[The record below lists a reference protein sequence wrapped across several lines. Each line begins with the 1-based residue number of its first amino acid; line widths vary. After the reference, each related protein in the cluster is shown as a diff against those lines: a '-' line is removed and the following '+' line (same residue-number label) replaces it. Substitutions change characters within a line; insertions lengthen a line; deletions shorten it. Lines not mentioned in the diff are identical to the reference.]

1 MAPREENLL
10 DEDLPSINPYQVLG
24 LEKTASGAEV
34 KSAYRK
40 AALKHHPGTKAT
52 WPGLQLA
59 AKIIYY
65 SLDSR

>member
-10 DEDLPSINPYQVLG
+10 DEDPPSINPYQVLG
-24 LEKTASGAEV
+24 LEKTASADDV

-52 WPGLQLA
+52 RPGLQPA

-65 SLDSR
+65 SLVSR